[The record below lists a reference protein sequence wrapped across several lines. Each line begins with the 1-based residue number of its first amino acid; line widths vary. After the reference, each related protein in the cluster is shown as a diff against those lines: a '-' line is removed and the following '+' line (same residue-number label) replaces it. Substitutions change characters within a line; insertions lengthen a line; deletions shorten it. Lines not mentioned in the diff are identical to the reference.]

1 MPAATATSV
10 LRSDFTEGTLTLFIE
25 GRLDTSSTG
34 AAWRA
39 AEDALA
45 GKRPVTVV
53 FDATGMTY
61 VDGAGVALYVRLRD
75 RLLAESV
82 PFGSRGVAENVKPLF
97 DAFPPGSLDTPPR
110 PPKESPFVESVGRSV
125 WSVYKDALAQLAFTG
140 EVVATLGS
148 ALAHPRSFRW
158 NDMFRVLEQA
168 GVTAFPLIALIG
180 FLIGL
185 ILAFQAIIPLRDF
198 GQEIRVADLV
208 AMSVIKELGPLMTAI
223 ILAGRSGS
231 AFAAEIGTMRV
242 NEEINA
248 LTTMGIPPVRFLVA
262 TRVMAVVIVTPLLTV
277 FLDLFALLGGMVVMS
292 MIGFPPVI
300 FISQVQQA
308 VPISALPAGLFKSLV
323 FGLLVAGIGCLR
335 GLQTG
340 TGASAVGES
349 TTRAVVA
356 GIVLIILSNAV
367 FAVVYFSLGL

>member
-1 MPAATATSV
+1 
-10 LRSDFTEGTLTLFIE
+10 LE
-25 GRLDTSSTG
+25 
-34 AAWRA
+34 
-39 AEDALA
+39 

-61 VDGAGVALYVRLRD
+61 VDGAGIALYVRLRD

-82 PFGSRGVAENVKPLF
+82 PFGSRGVAEGFKPLF
-97 DAFPPGSLDTPPR
+97 DEFPAGALDTPAR
-110 PPKESPFVESVGRSV
+110 PPKESLFLESVGRSV
-125 WSVYKDALAQLAFTG
+125 VSVGRDAIAQLAFLG
-140 EVVATLGS
+140 EVVVTLGR
-148 ALAHPRSFRW
+148 AIAHPRSVRW
-158 NDMFRVLEQA
+158 NDLFRVVEQA
-168 GVTAFPLIALIG
+168 GVTALPIIALIG

-185 ILAFQAIIPLRDF
+185 ILAFQAIIPLREY
-198 GQEIRVADLV
+198 GAEIRVADLV
-208 AMSVIKELGPLMTAI
+208 AISVIKDLGPLMTAI

-248 LTTMGIPPVRFLVA
+248 LTTMGIPPVRFLVL
-262 TRVMAVVIVTPLLTV
+262 TRVLAAVIVTPLLTV
-277 FLDLFALLGGMVVMS
+277 FMDLFALLGGMLVMAS
-292 MIGFPPVI
+292 IGFPPTI
-300 FISQVQQA
+300 FWNQVTQA
-308 VPISALPAGLFKSLV
+308 VSISALPAGLFKSLV

-356 GIVLIILSNAV
+356 GIVLIIVSNAV
-367 FAVVYFSLGL
+367 FAIVYFFLGL